1 MNQDVLLDGLDHR
14 YSLPAHVAD
23 QLVQRKLGREFA
35 GPQEAPDVVDGADG
49 PRPTAS
55 GRTMHLLEGSHST
68 WLMTDKI
75 LFS

>member
-14 YSLPAHVAD
+14 YSLPTHVAD
-23 QLVQRKLGREFA
+23 QLVQRKLGRQFA

-55 GRTMHLLEGSHST
+55 GGTMHLLEGSHST

-75 LFS
+75 FFS